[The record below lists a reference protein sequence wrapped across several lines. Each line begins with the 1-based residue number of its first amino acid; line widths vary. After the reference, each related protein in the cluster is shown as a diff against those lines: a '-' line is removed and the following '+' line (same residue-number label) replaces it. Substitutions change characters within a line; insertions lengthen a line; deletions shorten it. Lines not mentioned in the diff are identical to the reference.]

1 MSDQQELARALGA
14 EITGRLEDLVEASIL
29 HHTTVRPALNIS
41 AALDDIRHLVDAY
54 NALSA
59 PPKKKSQKR

>member
-1 MSDQQELARALGA
+1 MSDQQKLARALGA
-14 EITGRLEDLVEASIL
+14 EITGRLEDLIEASIL

-54 NALSA
+54 NVLSA
-59 PPKKKSQKR
+59 PPKRNSPRR